1 MVFNQIEH
9 KPVCSA
15 KSYIHMY
22 LVFLFSDKEATG
34 RMVSHNKEAD
44 ETVKT
49 QHFPAGKIHVT
60 SISNKISDSEQK
72 RGRSWLYCLHTD
84 FGNSRN

>member
-1 MVFNQIEH
+1 
-9 KPVCSA
+9 
-15 KSYIHMY
+15 MY

-60 SISNKISDSEQK
+60 SILNKISKSLIANKK